1 MWYKTGT
8 INLIANNATVT
19 GTGTAW
25 ADAKFGVMPGM
36 ILLAPDNKLY
46 EVKQVNSN
54 TSLTLNSNY
63 SGSTASGQSY
73 AIITTY
79 EGDIS
84 QFSARFAAMLTFFQ
98 GSRNDTVSW
107 FTGSGDMTFTK
118 DDGTKLTVPTLAK
131 VQADYVSRSSTLDQ
145 SIASSV
151 LMSKPT
157 RLASTTTP
165 EFTPTT
171 QGAWVSWNRDPSSAN
186 SGYAA
191 ATDFI
196 NHKGGGTGGWNFWNS
211 NGTATNLSAKLSP
224 AGFFTTM
231 GGLTSYNDQVMQ
243 ANTEGGN
250 VIIRFKGA
258 DGVEKGAFYNSTS
271 TGQMTL
277 RWGGQQHSLI
287 GQADGQLNIPK
298 TLTFNMAYTT
308 PAAVP
313 DVANLPVMFRGADT
327 AQFANPNNI
336 NIGTWYGFAVV
347 PTCPDNITAAGVTR
361 GSPVFYVNAR
371 TGTAHVINNMYVGT
385 SAVLKVGDH
394 GIGGTTAPTVS
405 DPNAVGTNQ
414 FVRIPSG
421 TKNSP
426 GTAAWAGINSGFD
439 GGSRYQLLWEQGTS
453 AVNLQTRIREPL
465 GNWSPWKKIVTDES
479 VAQIVAPLIPSTG
492 NGERYCK
499 IAEQSITT
507 TGNRGMV
514 FMVTQGRQYGELG
527 MDISYIYFCARG
539 ATTTSLAANGLH
551 HIKLGST
558 SANSSANDIHCGA
571 VYNSDTSMWELWVSG
586 NGYNCPRVSLIG
598 NVETGT
604 MNGVTTDVDLVWR
617 PTRPSGYTIASEKR
631 TWTDFNT
638 TVDANGF
645 LKKASPIARLSSNPE
660 KMPDEYLDGFTLS
673 GLAAVNGEAAGVTAE
688 RVSVGVYKVT
698 GSLGFA
704 LEGWNIEVPQDVN
717 GNRLCFVATEAA
729 EDGTITVKV
738 SKRRFDIDT
747 AAIVAGESMD
757 IPEGRWIDLR
767 LEMPPVEEVQ
777 SEPEPES
784 HEGEMASE

>member
-63 SGSTASGQSY
+63 AGSTANGQSY

-145 SIASSV
+145 SIVSSV
-151 LMSKPT
+151 LFSKPV
-157 RLASTTTP
+157 RLSTSSNATG
-165 EFTPTT
+165 FIPTS
-171 QGAWVSWNRDPSSAN
+171 QGAWVSWNRKTSADD
-186 SGYAA
+186 GLTG

-196 NHKGGGTGGWNFWNS
+196 THKGAFQGGWNFWSS
-211 NGTATNLSAKLSP
+211 NGTTADLSARISA
-224 AGFFTTM
+224 AGYLTTA
-231 GGLTSYNDQVMQ
+231 GGVNSTGDQIMQ
-243 ANTEGGN
+243 AGSTTPNLLL
-250 VIIRFKGA
+250 RFRDAAGI
-258 DGVEKGAFYNSTS
+258 EKGAVYSDTS
-271 TGQMTL
+271 TGQMTI
-277 RWGGQQHSLI
+277 RWGGASHSLI
-287 GQADGQLNIPK
+287 GKVDGQLNVPR
-298 TLTFNMAYTT
+298 TLTFNSVHSQPTD
-308 PAAVP
+308 VP
-313 DVANLPVMFRGADT
+313 DVSNLPVIFRGHDT
-327 AQFANPNNI
+327 ASFDRPNNFS
-336 NIGTWYGFAVV
+336 IGTWFGFSIV
-347 PTCPDNITAAGVTR
+347 PTGGNEILGPGVER
-361 GSPVFYVNAR
+361 GKPVFFVNSRA
-371 TGTAHVINNMYVGT
+371 GTAHVLNNLYVGAK
-385 SAVLKVGDH
+385 AVIKVGDY
-394 GIGGTTAPTVS
+394 GLGGSAQHQDDTLQTVGRMYRVTGS
-405 DPNAVGTNQ
+405 SLNRPGAENNYSALS
-414 FVRIPSG
+414 IPMSG
-421 TKNSP
+421 TSP
-426 GTAAWAGINSGFD
+426 ATVGYLFVSETGKLRTGISNQASG
-439 GGSRYQLLWEQGTS
+439 S
-453 AVNLQTRIREPL
+453 AVNT
-465 GNWSPWKKIVTDES
+465 
-479 VAQIVAPLIPSTG
+479 
-492 NGERYCK
+492 
-499 IAEQSITT
+499 
-507 TGNRGMV
+507 
-514 FMVTQGRQYGELG
+514 YG
-527 MDISYIYFCARG
+527 
-539 ATTTSLAANGLH
+539 
-551 HIKLGST
+551 
-558 SANSSANDIHCGA
+558 
-571 VYNSDTSMWELWVSG
+571 
-586 NGYNCPRVSLIG
+586 
-598 NVETGT
+598 
-604 MNGVTTDVDLVWR
+604 VW
-617 PTRPSGYTIASEKR
+617 GDY
-631 TWTDFNT
+631 NT

-747 AAIVAGESMD
+747 AAIVAGEPMD